1 MKNDFSK
8 SIDLNLNSISE
19 EVLSEKIEE
28 FFEVVD
34 KFTERTRLYEVQ
46 TTADDLALERWNTM
60 MKRFGTSIWSCWK
73 RGDITVSEALE
84 TLQNRKKVNQWKKQ
98 RWDYSQQE
106 TKNELD
112 KFR

>member
-46 TTADDLALERWNTM
+46 TTADD
-60 MKRFGTSIWSCWK
+60 
-73 RGDITVSEALE
+73 
-84 TLQNRKKVNQWKKQ
+84 
-98 RWDYSQQE
+98 
-106 TKNELD
+106 
-112 KFR
+112 